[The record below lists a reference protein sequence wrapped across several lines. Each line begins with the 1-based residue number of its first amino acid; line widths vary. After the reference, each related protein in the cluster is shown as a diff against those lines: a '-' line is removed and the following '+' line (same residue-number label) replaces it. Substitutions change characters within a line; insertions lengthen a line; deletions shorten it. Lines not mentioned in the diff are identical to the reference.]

1 MNVSYFDY
9 EFSWSYLKQFKEWF
23 NSKYENKIELEPFL
37 MSGDRYDIIG
47 MFTRKGLIMFFNLD
61 CEVKDFIIKD
71 GSFMNDYVSIKVNP
85 NNMISFK
92 DLEFLILDFSVKYRM
107 KKEVW

>member
-1 MNVSYFDY
+1 MSVSYFDY

-23 NSKYENKIELEPFL
+23 NSKYEIKIELEPFL
-37 MSGDRYDIIG
+37 MSGDIYDIIG
-47 MFTRKGLIMFFNLD
+47 MFTRKGLILFFNLD
-61 CEVKDFIIKD
+61 CEVKEIIID
-71 GSFMNDYVSIKVNP
+71 GSLINDISIKVNP

-92 DLEFLILDFSVKYRM
+92 ELEFLILDFSVKYRM